1 VARDGVRRPLE
12 GAETVALSDQHGH
25 IRVPA
30 AADIRPGD
38 LLGATI
44 SHPCGAFDR
53 WRLLPV
59 VDGDYNVV
67 DGVTTVF

>member
-1 VARDGVRRPLE
+1 M
-12 GAETVALSDQHGH
+12 
-25 IRVPA
+25 RVPA
-30 AADIRPGD
+30 DLDIRPGD

-59 VDGDYNVV
+59 VDDAYDVV
-67 DGVTTVF
+67 DAVTTIF